1 MILYFC
7 IYFCLHNLYI
17 LYKHSS
23 KITIIFVIIDVSEIH
38 YVVNI
43 FSRMTN
49 MLRKLCITSA
59 LHFIDLI
66 QRGGKI
72 LIKFCEH
79 LNASARE
86 MSSYD
91 PGVF

>member
-1 MILYFC
+1 
-7 IYFCLHNLYI
+7 
-17 LYKHSS
+17 
-23 KITIIFVIIDVSEIH
+23 
-38 YVVNI
+38 
-43 FSRMTN
+43 

-66 QRGGKI
+66 QGEGKI

-86 MSSYD
+86 MSSYN